1 MWVATPPIKPTHHLP
16 LASKKSAKKK
26 LVRHLIGVVVDHK
39 IHCVGRKLE
48 FPSMKRD
55 TPMLDSKPSV
65 EDRFQPDD
73 DALNLF
79 VYQ

>member
-1 MWVATPPIKPTHHLP
+1 MGGYTPHQTDPP
-16 LASKKSAKKK
+16 LTFGWQEICKKK
-26 LVRHLIGVVVDHK
+26 LVRHVIGVVVDHK

-73 DALNLF
+73 YALNLF